1 MTGVVP
7 LPSSLRGY
15 HSIGW
20 RIKKKQYLTSHYE
33 IKSNTMSA
41 FTVLS
46 VAPLPNIRDR
56 GFKYAFLTRKPPCLR
71 LALSLSAENTTESSY
86 IAPSSTYSWDNNLL
100 TVSLPSGS
108 QNRTCKRL
116 VLPPTKDTYSNIG

>member
-1 MTGVVP
+1 MTGMVP

-46 VAPLPNIRDR
+46 VAP
-56 GFKYAFLTRKPPCLR
+56 FLILETEVLNM
-71 LALSLSAENTTESSY
+71 LSSQE
-86 IAPSSTYSWDNNLL
+86 NLL
-100 TVSLPSGS
+100 VSGL
-108 QNRTCKRL
+108 L
-116 VLPPTKDTYSNIG
+116 